1 MTCEDF
7 VMRATG
13 LHKSFGEHVVLD
25 GIDLEV
31 KAGEVVVIMGASGS
45 GKTTLIRSLNFLE
58 MPDCGRVEVC
68 GVEVQCDPRASGRL
82 DRCSRDLRRKMVE
95 IRRNTAMVFQSFNLF
110 GHMTALENVMEGL
123 VQVKGVA
130 HKEARARAL
139 TLLERVGMIGRSGA
153 YPRHLSGGQKQR
165 VAIARS
171 LAMDPRVIFFDE
183 PTSAL
188 DPELRDE
195 VLDVMRELAQ
205 AGMTML
211 IVTHE
216 IRFAKEVADRVLF
229 MDGGRITHDC
239 APERFFSESSN
250 DLRTKRFLGKLAV

>member
-1 MTCEDF
+1 MTCGDF
-7 VMRATG
+7 VVRASC
-13 LHKSFGEHVVLD
+13 LHKRFGEYVVLD

-31 KAGEVVVIMGASGS
+31 SAGEVVVIMGASGS

-58 MPDCGRVEVC
+58 MPDGGSVEVC
-68 GVEVQCDPRASGRL
+68 GIEVQCDSRAGGRL
-82 DRCSRDLRRKMVE
+82 DRCSRAQRRKMAE

-110 GHMTALENVMEGL
+110 AHMTALENVMEGL
-123 VQVKGVA
+123 VHVKGVA
-130 HKEARARAL
+130 RKEARTRAL
-139 TLLERVGMIGRSGA
+139 TLLERVGLAERSGA

-195 VLDVMRELAQ
+195 VLNVMRELAQ

-216 IRFAKEVADRVLF
+216 IRFAREVADRVLF
-229 MDGGRITHDC
+229 MDDGRIIYDRT
-239 APERFFSESSN
+239 AEEFFAESGN